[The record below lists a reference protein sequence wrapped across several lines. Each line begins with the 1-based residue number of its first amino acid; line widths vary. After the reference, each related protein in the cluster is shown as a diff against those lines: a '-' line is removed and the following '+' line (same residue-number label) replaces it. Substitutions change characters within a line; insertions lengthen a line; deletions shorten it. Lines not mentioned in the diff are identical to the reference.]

1 MMQVSLSSTTTVPIT
16 MLLNTTSN
24 LVLFIYIQATF
35 LIYLKIFLLFSF
47 AFYLNNVPGF
57 IDTLDACC
65 GAGPTYPYG
74 FQSQDFLC
82 SNETEALYVCPNPV
96 NFINWD
102 GIHYTDSFNFQMF
115 NHTFLTGS
123 FMYPIDGLC
132 RTRASQK

>member
-65 GAGPTYPYG
+65 GAGPTFPYN
-74 FQSQDFLC
+74 FNPL
-82 SNETEALYVCPNPV
+82 LYCNAGSIVCPFPKTYL
-96 NFINWD
+96 NWD
-102 GIHYTDSFNFQMF
+102 GFHFTHAFNLQVFQLTIIKGLYLNPF
-115 NHTFLTGS
+115 NAFES
-123 FMYPIDGLC
+123 CYNP
-132 RTRASQK
+132 